1 MDLSFDGVRVLDL
14 FAGTGALGF
23 EALSRGAAFALFVDT
38 EADARALIREN
49 IERTA
54 TGGVTKV
61 FRRDAMSLG
70 PAGTISAFDLCFL
83 DPPYGM
89 GSGEKALA
97 SAHAGGWLRDDAHC
111 VLERRLPGR
120 KLKFPSTL
128 TYGIN
133 AGPAIQMSIFCI
145 PPQLKK
151 IRQSGVMKIR
161 DEGDFEKNIFCRSPS
176 SEGKCP
182 SYIYFTRHTLIT
194 CPLRKTGPVLQGRFL
209 VLKRL
214 ALGRV
219 ISPRLEPI
227 MQETFLT
234 VEFLPTTKV

>member
-1 MDLSFDGVRVLDL
+1 MRVIGGRFGGTRLATPKSRATRPTSDRVRESLFNILSHGMDLSFDGVRVLDL

-61 FRRDAMSLG
+61 FRRDATSLG

-97 SAHAGGWLRDDAHC
+97 SAHAGGWLRDDALC
-111 VLERRLPGR
+111 VLEEDSRVEVKIPEHFDLWDQRR
-120 KLKFPSTL
+120 T
-128 TYGIN
+128 
-133 AGPAIQMSIFCI
+133 
-145 PPQLKK
+145 
-151 IRQSGVMKIR
+151 
-161 DEGDFEKNIFCRSPS
+161 GDTNV
-176 SEGKCP
+176 
-182 SYIYFTRHTLIT
+182 YF
-194 CPLRKTGPVLQGRFL
+194 LRYR
-209 VLKRL
+209 RN
-214 ALGRV
+214 
-219 ISPRLEPI
+219 
-227 MQETFLT
+227 
-234 VEFLPTTKV
+234 